1 MNPVKPILLTFFALL
16 LVGNLFSQ
24 WQFTRE
30 DNNTQPYINGVVVL
44 NNRIL
49 FTGPSLAV
57 DSIPQF
63 AIFHCTELDFDG
75 NIIKDTLIGNTT
87 ETVVQYD
94 MPNRYY
100 NYNSYHY
107 IQRQFPNS
115 ANPALQYGMVMDTN
129 YNRHYVDI
137 YTDFPEHASH
147 VNSYFQQIAENKFM
161 SIATLVYNTGV
172 YTGHMHIRIIDSLGN
187 VQKEKILSMPNRRL
201 FCTTFHEFEGHY
213 YFHCLRAQPNPNNST
228 EQWTTKIIYKLDTN
242 DLNIVD
248 QRVEPGLQFYDARSS
263 VVLQNG
269 DFVVEC
275 LKILGYVEHPNPLM
289 QFPIVVRT
297 LRKYDTELN
306 LLAEWQFGSVGPHI
320 ASNREI
326 KLQDPETIVGIGR
339 DTIINQSAM
348 CIYKIDTTGHL
359 KWFRKYT
366 PLFDTLY
373 AYGNFPYGF
382 DFMPDGGYVVCGRSS
397 GSFPMQFRGWVMRL
411 NCLGFM
417 GSPQAAFNAAGQS
430 DMSWAFVNNST
441 EAGSFTWLMDD
452 GTVYETPENADT
464 LFHTFADPSV
474 EHTITLIA
482 HGCNGEADTLMY
494 VLPPHPLY
502 DPNPQPEPPTPENG
516 FFAIYPNPAQVGAP
530 IHIVMNA
537 QNNAEKVVFEF
548 HNSAGQLAASYAVPN
563 EAAVFMLEN
572 IFAQGM
578 YHVSMKVDGKVVVR
592 KKFVVGG

>member
-1 MNPVKPILLTFFALL
+1 MNCTKFILPTILALL
-16 LVGNLFSQ
+16 FCNGGFSQ
-24 WQFTRE
+24 WQFTRQ
-30 DNNTQPYINGVVVL
+30 DNNTQPYINGVIVL

-100 NYNSYHY
+100 NSNSYHN
-107 IQRQFPNS
+107 IQRQFPNG
-115 ANPALQYGMVMDTN
+115 ANPAMQYGMVMDTN
-129 YNRHYVDI
+129 YNRYYVDI
-137 YTDFPEHASH
+137 HTNFPPHEGH
-147 VNSYFQQIAENKFM
+147 VNSYFKQIDTNKFM
-161 SIATLVYNTGV
+161 SIATLFYPNMG
-172 YTGHMHIRIIDSLGN
+172 YTSHMHIRIIDSLGN
-187 VQKEKILSMPNRRL
+187 VEKEKILSIPNRRL

-213 YFHCLRAQPNPNNST
+213 YFHCVRAQLDPNTNSG
-228 EQWTTKIIYKLDTN
+228 QLATKIMFKLDTTN
-242 DLNIVD
+242 LEIVS
-248 QRVEPGLQFYDARSS
+248 QRVESGLLYADIRSS
-263 VVLQNG
+263 VLLQNG

-275 LKILGYVEHPNPLM
+275 LKILGYVDHPNPLM

-297 LRKYDTELN
+297 LRKYDPELN

-326 KLQDPETIVGIGR
+326 KLQDSETIVGIGT
-339 DTIINQSAM
+339 DTIINHAAM
-348 CIYKIDTTGHL
+348 CIYKIDTTGDL
-359 KWFRKYT
+359 KWFRKFT
-366 PLFDTLY
+366 PLYDSLY
-373 AYGNFPYGF
+373 PYSNVPYGF
-382 DFMPDGGYVVCGRSS
+382 DFMPDGGYVVCGRSN
-397 GSFPMQFRGWVMRL
+397 GSFPMQYRGWVMRL

-417 GSPQAAFNAAGQS
+417 GSPQAAFNADGQS

-452 GTVYETPENADT
+452 GTVHQTPENADT
-464 LFHTFADPSV
+464 LFHTFADPSI
-474 EHTITLIA
+474 EHTVTLIA
-482 HGCNGEADTLMY
+482 HGCNGEADTLVY

-537 QNNAEKVVFEF
+537 QNNAENIVFEF

-572 IFAQGM
+572 NFAQGM

-592 KKFVVGG
+592 KKFVVRG